1 MTATV
6 STKKNEAPK
15 KINPALH
22 NWKSNIRESRKFTII
37 LLILHL
43 VAVPALALAGIISI
57 YSKQA
62 GEDIEAYAVIA
73 VCTTALAAFLGIFA
87 AVDSFKCLHD
97 KSVVDMK
104 LALPMNNT
112 QRFFSNFLSGLF
124 TYLAPFFTAQVLS
137 VLLCGYGCL
146 FMDGRTFYR
155 ITYDYSGSITRTIQK
170 PYVCDIFGQAMPI
183 LLKLIVGGT
192 LCMLMLYVITVLI
205 TICCGNKFEAIAY
218 TILINILIPL
228 TIYCALYSMY
238 DSLYGINS
246 EDIALKV
253 MVYISVFGG
262 IMASIDW
269 ASQGDMLYGTEFI
282 NHGVWA
288 LIFFLITA
296 ALFALCFFLYRK
308 RRAEQVSKP
317 FVFKLAYYIVLVCA
331 MFCIISLFIVSGG
344 ELVPTII
351 ISAII
356 FMIFEV
362 VTNRGFKKFWM
373 SIIKYVATFIAV
385 VAIIKVCE
393 VTDGF
398 GAVSRVP
405 SVSAV
410 KSVEIDY
417 GGFYGDFTPAYD
429 NAEGKTMPNYII
441 KEKENIE
448 TIVNAHQA
456 IVDFYKSD
464 NEVFDQYGNYNY
476 DRMASNE
483 TLTITYNLRTG
494 GSFTRTYH
502 SYSAKPV
509 EILTAIDLS
518 EEYKLQAAES
528 HKNFILNIEKYY
540 ETYKEQRGE
549 YADNS
554 YYYDEYDYF
563 DATVENYKYKALV
576 DWREINTTSVRMDS
590 LVARD
595 FFTQLADAYYKDIM
609 AINEEN
615 YFRSE
620 LKNEWVLNTDF
631 MGNTITIPESF
642 TNTVE
647 LLEYFDFGLERIENI
662 SDDAMYRK
670 LVNDASGSQLMLFTE
685 DEYREIYYVD
695 DELPLHADYT
705 GNFGYE
711 IRYNSDAIVYD
722 FDENYCDL
730 IRAAMPRNIVAENGY
745 VIYVSGYAGAI
756 PEDMNDVA
764 ASIPRSEHSSN
775 RENRYSQLYNELNQI
790 QIVYD

>member
-6 STKKNEAPK
+6 LTKKNEAPK

-43 VAVPALALAGIISI
+43 VAVPAVALATIISI
-57 YSKQA
+57 YSKQ
-62 GEDIEAYAVIA
+62 GGDDIEAYAGIA

-104 LALPMNNT
+104 LALPMSNT

-124 TYLAPFFTAQVLS
+124 TYLAPFFAAQVLS

-155 ITYDYSGSITRTIQK
+155 ITYDYSGTITRTVEK

-228 TIYCALYSMY
+228 TISCVLYSMY
-238 DSLYGINS
+238 DSLYGINA
-246 EDIALKV
+246 EDIAIKV
-253 MVYISVFGG
+253 MLYICVVGG
-262 IMASIDW
+262 VMASIDW
-269 ASQGDMLYGTEFI
+269 AAQGDMLYNPDFI

-288 LIFFLITA
+288 LIFFLVTA

-331 MFCIISLFIVSGG
+331 MFCIISMFIVEEG
-344 ELVPTII
+344 ELIPAII
-351 ISAII
+351 ISGII

-373 SIIKYVATFIAV
+373 SIIKYAATFVAI

-398 GAVSRVP
+398 GAVTRVP

-410 KSVEIDY
+410 KSIEIDY
-417 GGFYGDFTPAYD
+417 GGFYGDFTPVYD
-429 NAEGKTMPNYII
+429 NSTGKTMPNYII
-441 KEKENIE
+441 KDKTNIE
-448 TIVNAHQA
+448 TVVNAHQA

-464 NEVFDQYGNYNY
+464 HEVFDQYGNYYY
-476 DRMASNE
+476 DRMASNN
-483 TLTITYNLRTG
+483 TLTITYNLKTG
-494 GSFTRTYH
+494 GSFTREYY
-502 SYSAKPV
+502 SYSAEPV

-518 EEYKLQAAES
+518 EEYKLQAAEKY
-528 HKNFILNIEKYY
+528 KNFILNIEKYY
-540 ETYKEQRGE
+540 EKYKKQRVE
-549 YADNS
+549 SVDNG
-554 YYYDEYDYF
+554 YYNDDYDYLE
-563 DATVENYKYKALV
+563 ATVVNYKYDCLV
-576 DWREINTTSVRMDS
+576 DWKRNDTTSVKMDS
-590 LVARD
+590 LIARD

-620 LKNEWVLNTDF
+620 LKNEWILNTDF
-631 MGNTITIPESF
+631 IGRTIVIPESF

-705 GNFGYE
+705 GDFGYE
-711 IRYNSDAIVYD
+711 IRCTSNAIVYD
-722 FDENYCDL
+722 FDENFCDL

-764 ASIPRSEHSSN
+764 ASITRSEHNSN
-775 RENRYSQLYNELNQI
+775 RENRYSQLYNELNQ
-790 QIVYD
+790 VAY

>member
-6 STKKNEAPK
+6 LTKKNEAPK

-22 NWKSNIRESRKFTII
+22 NWKSNIRESRKFSII

-43 VAVPALALAGIISI
+43 VAVPAVALAGIISI
-57 YSKQA
+57 YSKQ
-62 GEDIEAYAVIA
+62 GGDDIEAYAGIA

-104 LALPMNNT
+104 LALPMSNT

-124 TYLAPFFTAQVLS
+124 TYLAPFFAAQVLS

-155 ITYDYSGSITRTIQK
+155 IAYDYSGTITRTVEK

-228 TIYCALYSMY
+228 TISCVLYSMY
-238 DSLYGINS
+238 DSLYGINA

-253 MVYISVFGG
+253 MLYICVVGG
-262 IMASIDW
+262 IFASIDW
-269 ASQGDMLYGTEFI
+269 AAQGDMLYNPDFI

-288 LIFFLITA
+288 LIFFLVTA

-331 MFCIISLFIVSGG
+331 MFCMISMFIVEEG
-344 ELVPTII
+344 ELIPAII
-351 ISAII
+351 ISGII

-373 SIIKYVATFIAV
+373 SIIKYAATFVAI

-398 GAVSRVP
+398 GAVTRVP

-410 KSVEIDY
+410 KSIEIDY
-417 GGFYGDFTPAYD
+417 GGFYGDFTPVYD
-429 NAEGKTMPNYII
+429 NSTGKTMPNYII
-441 KEKENIE
+441 KDKTNIE
-448 TIVNAHQA
+448 TVVNAHQA

-464 NEVFDQYGNYNY
+464 HEVFDQYGNYYY
-476 DRMASNE
+476 DRMASNN
-483 TLTITYNLRTG
+483 TLTITYNLKTG
-494 GSFTRTYH
+494 GSFTREYY
-502 SYSAKPV
+502 SYSAEPV

-518 EEYKLQAAES
+518 EEYKLQAAEN
-528 HKNFILNIEKYY
+528 HKKYILNIEKYY
-540 ETYKEQRGE
+540 ETCMKNRAETV
-549 YADNS
+549 DNG

-563 DATVENYKYKALV
+563 EASVENYKYNVLI
-576 DWREINTTSVRMDS
+576 DWKENYTTSVRMDS
-590 LVARD
+590 LIARD

-620 LKNEWVLNTDF
+620 LKNEWILNTNLI
-631 MGNTITIPESF
+631 GRTIVIPESF

-662 SDDAMYRK
+662 SDESMYRG
-670 LVNDASGSQLMLFTE
+670 LISDASGSQLMLFTE

-705 GNFGYE
+705 GDFGYE
-711 IRYNSDAIVYD
+711 IRYTSNAIVYD
-722 FDENYCDL
+722 FDENFCDL

-745 VIYVSGYAGAI
+745 VIYVSGYSGAI
-756 PEDMNDVA
+756 PEEMNDVA
-764 ASIPRSEHSSN
+764 ASIQRSEHNSN
-775 RENRYSQLYNELNQI
+775 RESRYSQLYNEMNNI
-790 QIVYD
+790 AY

>member
-22 NWKSNIRESRKFTII
+22 NWKSNIRENKKFSII
-37 LLILHL
+37 LFILHL
-43 VAVPALALAGIISI
+43 VAVPAIALAAIISI
-57 YSKQA
+57 YSKQ
-62 GEDIEAYAVIA
+62 GGDNIEAYAVIA

-87 AVDSFKCLHD
+87 AVSSFSCLHD

-104 LALPMNNT
+104 LALPMSNT

-124 TYLAPFFTAQVLS
+124 TYLAPFFTAQIIS

-155 ITYDYSGSITRTIQK
+155 ITYDYSGTITRTVEK

-218 TILINILIPL
+218 TILVNILIPL
-228 TIYCALYSMY
+228 TIACVLYSMY
-238 DSLYGINS
+238 DSLYGINA

-253 MVYISVFGG
+253 MLYTCVFGG

-269 ASQGDMLYGTEFI
+269 AAQGDMLYGEEFI
-282 NHGVWA
+282 NHGAWA

-331 MFCIISLFIVSGG
+331 MFCIISMFVADGG

-373 SIIKYVATFIAV
+373 SIIKYAATFVAV
-385 VAIIKVCE
+385 IAIIKACE

-398 GAVSRVP
+398 GAVTRVP

-410 KSVEIDY
+410 KSIEIDY
-417 GGFYGDFTPAYD
+417 GGFYGDFVPSYD
-429 NAEGKTMPNYII
+429 NATGKTMPNYTIND
-441 KEKENIE
+441 KANIE
-448 TIVNAHQA
+448 AVVNAHQE
-456 IVDFYKSD
+456 IVDFYKSE
-464 NEVFDQYGNYNY
+464 NEVFDQYGNYNH
-476 DRMASNE
+476 DRMTSNN
-483 TLTITYNLRTG
+483 LTITYNLKTG
-494 GSFTRTYH
+494 GSFTREYY
-502 SYSAKPV
+502 SYSAKPA

-518 EEYKLQAAES
+518 EEYKLQAAEN
-528 HKNFILNIEKYY
+528 HKKYILNIEKYY
-540 ETYKEQRGE
+540 ETYMKNRAETV
-549 YADNS
+549 DNG

-563 DATVENYKYKALV
+563 EATVENYKYNALI
-576 DWREINTTSVRMDS
+576 DWKENYTTSVRMDS
-590 LVARD
+590 LIARD

-620 LKNEWVLNTDF
+620 LKNEWILNTNLI
-631 MGNTITIPESF
+631 GRTIVIPESF

-662 SDDAMYRK
+662 SDESMYRG
-670 LVNDASGSQLMLFTE
+670 LISDASNSQLMLFTE

-705 GNFGYE
+705 GDFGYE
-711 IRYNSDAIVYD
+711 IHYTSNAIVYD
-722 FDENYCDL
+722 FDENFYDL

-745 VIYVSGYAGAI
+745 VIYVSGYSGAI

-764 ASIPRSEHSSN
+764 ASITRSEHNSN
-775 RENRYSQLYNELNQI
+775 QEARYSQLYNEMNNI
-790 QIVYD
+790 AY